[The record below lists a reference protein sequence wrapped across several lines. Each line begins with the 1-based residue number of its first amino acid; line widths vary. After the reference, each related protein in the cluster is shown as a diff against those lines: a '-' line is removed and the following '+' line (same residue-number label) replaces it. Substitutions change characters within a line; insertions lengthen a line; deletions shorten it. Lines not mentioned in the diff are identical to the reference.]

1 MALWELKK
9 MQSRTSDKRSSKI
22 ITILCLTLILAAEAF
37 ADVKLPAV
45 ISNNMVLQQ
54 GIKVPIWGWAKPG
67 EVIMVRFAGQVK
79 YAKADTSGKWSVRFD
94 ELKAAKKRAGMLMTI
109 SGLNTIEIK
118 NVLVGEVWVCSGQ
131 SNMQMTMA
139 KTETCWYGGVMNA
152 EREIAAANY
161 PNIRLFTVE
170 QKTTEQPQSDC
181 KGEWLQCSPQTVSN
195 FGAAAYFFGRQLHN
209 ELNVP
214 IGLINTSWGA
224 TPIEAWMS
232 REVLKSDANFEP
244 IFKRYADDVAKY
256 PQAEKEYD
264 QKMKEWE
271 EADAKAKTENKPSP
285 EKPPSPHGPGHKSS
299 PAGLYNAMVSPLMPY
314 AIKGVIWYQ
323 GEANRSR
330 AYQYRKLFAAM
341 IKNWR
346 DKWGQGD
353 FPFYY
358 VQIAPFKYNKEAE
371 LIAAELR
378 EAQLM
383 TLSVPNTGM
392 AVTIDIGDA
401 NNIHPKNKQE
411 AGRRLAL
418 WALAKT
424 YGRKLA
430 YCGPI
435 YKSMKLDGNK
445 IILHFDY
452 AENGLVCKDEML
464 KGFTI
469 AGADEKFVPAE
480 AEIVGDTIAV
490 SCKEIANPV
499 AVRYGWANNPLCNL
513 YNKEGLPASPFRTD
527 CRPGVTINEK

>member
-1 MALWELKK
+1 M
-9 MQSRTSDKRSSKI
+9 
-22 ITILCLTLILAAEAF
+22 
-37 ADVKLPAV
+37 P
-45 ISNNMVLQQ
+45 
-54 GIKVPIWGWAKPG
+54 
-67 EVIMVRFAGQVK
+67 
-79 YAKADTSGKWSVRFD
+79 
-94 ELKAAKKRAGMLMTI
+94 MTI

-118 NVLVGEVWVCSGQ
+118 NVLVGEVWLCSGQ

-139 KTETCWYGGVMNA
+139 KTESCKYGGVMNS
-152 EREIAAANY
+152 EQEIAAANY

-181 KGEWLQCSPQTVSN
+181 KGQWQQCSPQTVTEFS
-195 FGAAAYFFGRQLHN
+195 ATAYFFGRQLHN

-232 REVLKSDANFEP
+232 REVLKSGADFEP
-244 IFKRYADDVAKY
+244 IFKRYADAAAKY
-256 PQAEKEYD
+256 PQAKKEYD
-264 QKMKEWE
+264 QKIKEWE
-271 EADAKAKTENKPSP
+271 EAVAKTKIENKALP
-285 EKPPSPHGPGHKSS
+285 EKPLPPVGPGHKSS
-299 PAGLYNAMVSPLMPY
+299 PAGLYNAMVSPLIPY

-330 AYQYRKLFAAM
+330 AYQYRKLFTVM
-341 IKNWR
+341 IKSWR

-358 VQIAPFKYNKEAE
+358 VQIAPYKYLKEAATV
-371 LIAAELR
+371 AAELR

-383 TLSVPNTGM
+383 TLSIPNTGM
-392 AVTIDIGDA
+392 VVTTDIGDA
-401 NNIHPKNKQE
+401 NDIHPKNKQE

-424 YGRKLA
+424 YGKNKA

-435 YKSMKLDGNK
+435 YKSMKLDDNK
-445 IILHFDY
+445 IILQFDY
-452 AENGLVCKDEML
+452 AENGLVFKGSTL

-469 AGADEKFVPAE
+469 AAADKKFVSAE
-480 AEIVGDTIAV
+480 AEIAGNTISV
-490 SCKEIANPV
+490 SSKEIANPV
-499 AVRYGWANNPLCNL
+499 AVRYGWENNPVCNL

-527 CRPGVTINEK
+527 RWSGVTINEK